1 MEDAVQRLETLIQR
15 GAERLTSHQRR
26 LFQAEVALAL
36 CAGSARRAER
46 RFGWG
51 RATVQ
56 LGLHEL
62 RTGIRCLEDFAARG
76 RPRRE
81 DEDPQLLQDLRAL
94 VEPRTHADP
103 ELRSARRYT
112 NLAAREVLEL
122 LQSQKGYAADTL
134 PAERTVR
141 KMLNRLGYRLKR
153 LQKAKPLKKTEDTD
167 AIFAN
172 VAAARQQAGAD
183 PEALEISMDAKA
195 KVAEGDYC
203 RGGKNP
209 DGCGR
214 HDGAGLGS

>member
-1 MEDAVQRLETLIQR
+1 MEDTVRRLEALIQR
-15 GAERLTSHQRR
+15 GAERLTGHQRR
-26 LFQAEVALAL
+26 LFQAEVAQEL
-36 CAGSARRAER
+36 CGGSARRAER

-56 LGLHEL
+56 LGLHEW
-62 RTGIRCLEDFAARG
+62 RTGVRCLEDFAARG

-81 DEDPQLLQDLRAL
+81 DQEPQLAQDIRAL

-103 ELRSARRYT
+103 ELQSARRYT

-122 LQSQKGYAADTL
+122 LQSQKGYAAADL

-141 KMLNRLGYRLKR
+141 KLLNRLGYRLKR
-153 LQKAKPLKKTEDTD
+153 LQKAKPLKKPKDTD

-172 VAAARQQAGAD
+172 VAAARQEAGAD
-183 PEALEISMDAKA
+183 PETLEISMDAKA

-209 DGCGR
+209 DGRGR
-214 HDGAGLGS
+214 HDGQGLGP